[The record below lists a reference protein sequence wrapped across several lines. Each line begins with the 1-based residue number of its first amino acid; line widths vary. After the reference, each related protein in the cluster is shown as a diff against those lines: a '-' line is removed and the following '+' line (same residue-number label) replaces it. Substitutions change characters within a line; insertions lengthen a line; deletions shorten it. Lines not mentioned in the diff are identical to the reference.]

1 MRRRSAMAMC
11 FFVSSSAALTLRVP
25 MFSSAALTLRVP
37 TAGMH
42 QQATRNP
49 SPDVVAPMEPTAD
62 LDAAQVTKGVCEG
75 LMHNDDIDTGMIR
88 LFNFLTP
95 AGRMLLAPPKR
106 EARGGIVGG
115 VTLEDF
121 LSTAGSP
128 AVGALD
134 RCKSVTLL
142 GEVEVI
148 PGSMTRGAIG
158 QQLIEVS
165 NFGEDGQPD
174 AVARF
179 NVKLEQQRRPPLE
192 GCWTIQEL
200 FVLQKTR
207 WQELLLEGEDLDGE
221 DAPGGNVEKDG
232 Q

>member
-1 MRRRSAMAMC
+1 MASLISLC
-11 FFVSSSAALTLRVP
+11 FFVGSSAALVLR
-25 MFSSAALTLRVP
+25 AP
-37 TAGMH
+37 TISRLGLPLCSM
-42 QQATRNP
+42 P
-49 SPDVVAPMEPTAD
+49 PMEPIAD
-62 LDAAQVTKGVCEG
+62 LDAAQVTKAVCEG
-75 LMHNDDIDTGMIR
+75 LMQNDENDTGMVR

-95 AGRMLLAPPKR
+95 AGRMLLAPPAR
-106 EARGGIVGG
+106 ESGGGIVGG

-121 LSTAGSP
+121 LSKAGSP
-128 AVGALD
+128 AIGALD
-134 RCKSVTLL
+134 HCKSVVLL
-142 GEVEVI
+142 GQVEVI
-148 PGSMTRGAIG
+148 PGSMTRGAMG

-174 AVARF
+174 EVSRF
-179 NVKLEQQRRPPLE
+179 NIKLEQQRRPPLE

-207 WQELLLEGEDLDGE
+207 WQELLLEGEDLDGD